1 MKSTLILTTT
11 LFLTTLF
18 LYYKPPLSQN
28 VNLQASNSNP
38 WDIYD
43 YYFFALQWGASMCAK
58 TGKTCYEKL
67 KSVPRHEVTIHG
79 LWPSLLKGKNLPA
92 CNSGAEIS
100 IIDDDR
106 MKEARTYWPS
116 LNGNAN
122 TVFWGHEYNKHGYC
136 YNKRLGFPEDDY
148 HYYFDKA
155 MELFKS
161 KKLNRLIINAIG
173 DHEGIQK
180 ISYNDLYAGIKK
192 VLGGD
197 YFQITC
203 SNVSKKQYLAEIRIG
218 FNLNFEFT
226 KITKGT
232 GCSNKKDIII
242 EFTQ

>member
-122 TVFWGHEYNKHGYC
+122 TVFWGHEYNKHG
-136 YNKRLGFPEDDY
+136 
-148 HYYFDKA
+148 
-155 MELFKS
+155 
-161 KKLNRLIINAIG
+161 
-173 DHEGIQK
+173 
-180 ISYNDLYAGIKK
+180 
-192 VLGGD
+192 
-197 YFQITC
+197 
-203 SNVSKKQYLAEIRIG
+203 
-218 FNLNFEFT
+218 
-226 KITKGT
+226 
-232 GCSNKKDIII
+232 
-242 EFTQ
+242 